1 MAYVRCVRNARTFRE
16 CEYLCVR
23 EQKQKKVK
31 KCSISRKVSKICCI
45 FAPDFKTYQYMNTVG
60 VIGTGA
66 AFVNY
71 RDKKAAYDA
80 LVEQHDVLN
89 AVYATYNEKAL
100 FEKYTAEYDQIIEE
114 VAEHDLAN
122 ELNSIERN
130 QNNRPDGLKV
140 TTLLRVANLVGNKFF
155 KASNTFYFTNCG
167 NEDIYVNYIEFQCN
181 IINPE
186 TNKIQ
191 YIPLIINKSELKDLS
206 INSTIKVGETKS
218 FSTGTCYSGGS
229 DEVLR
234 KIVCNAC
241 GKKLITSCP
250 KISINNIELASF
262 RVHWGKNGRDVFYT
276 NDQPG
281 VLRYVG
287 EAGI

>member
-1 MAYVRCVRNARTFRE
+1 
-16 CEYLCVR
+16 
-23 EQKQKKVK
+23 
-31 KCSISRKVSKICCI
+31 
-45 FAPDFKTYQYMNTVG
+45 MNTVG

-100 FEKYTAEYDQIIEE
+100 FEKYAAEYDQMMEE
-114 VAEHDLAN
+114 AMGEYELMN
-122 ELNSIERN
+122 ELAAIERQQK
-130 QNNRPDGLKV
+130 QNIRPDGLKV

-155 KASNTFYFTNCG
+155 KASNTVYFTNCG
-167 NEDIYVNYIEFQCN
+167 DKDVYIYDIEFQCN
-181 IINPE
+181 IIDPE
-186 TNKIQ
+186 TNKAHSVILVDKNGNKKKQ
-191 YIPLIINKSELKDLS
+191 IVINGIIKA
-206 INSTIKVGETKS
+206 GETRT
-218 FSTGTCYSGGS
+218 FSTGTYYSGGV
-229 DEVLR
+229 DAILR

-250 KISINNIELASF
+250 KISIDGIETAGYMV
-262 RVHWGKNGRDVFYT
+262 RWKKDGKISTFYT